1 MIHYAWEPWRDHE
14 WLSVDRD
21 GRIGCFMSCC
31 PEVLPD
37 DILIPWPYLHNV
49 LGSWVAYRLGC
60 RFVELNWSDRMYDE
74 QVAML
79 ADSGLFVWDAERK
92 TAGAKAVFRLIA
104 KPGRP
109 IGLPEIDAYFS
120 KIIKSFVVAGE
131 SFESAEELHNVR
143 FGNKAN
149 ITQCQVVNCPEVALS
164 WMECDGLLDLVR
176 SGRAFEATVA
186 FADRCRLEDAPL
198 TLGPT
203 FSCWDAVR
211 PSYLRLM
218 ERIAEVLVCSK
229 VEVCE
234 LTGKSGAYDIAELSG
249 LTKSIPLPFLS
260 AEFCRRDGSWVRVTF
275 HIEDVIGGPACLPSG
290 YLHDYESEMH
300 VENWQFNVTISPPA
314 TPCPLLSRLLA
325 AFGLRFAR
333 NNQFV
338 I

>member
-1 MIHYAWEPWRDHE
+1 MIHYVWEPWRDHE
-14 WLSVDRD
+14 WLSTDRD
-21 GRIGCFMSCC
+21 GRIGCFLSCC

-37 DILIPWPYLHNV
+37 DVLIPWPYLHNV
-49 LGSWVAYRLGC
+49 LGSWVAYRRGC
-60 RFVELNWSDRMYDE
+60 CLAELNWSCRKYDE

-79 ADSGLFVWDAERK
+79 ADTGLFVGDANRE

-104 KPGRP
+104 KPDRP
-109 IGLPEIDAYFS
+109 IGLSEIDAYFS

-131 SFESAEELHNVR
+131 SFENAKELHNVR
-143 FGNKAN
+143 FDNKAN
-149 ITQCQVVNCPEVALS
+149 ITQCQVVNCFEAALTE
-164 WMECDGLLDLVR
+164 MGCDGLLELVR
-176 SGRAFEATVA
+176 SGRTFEATVA
-186 FADRCRLEDAPL
+186 FADRCRMEDAPL
-198 TLGPT
+198 TLGST

-260 AEFCRRDGSWVRVTF
+260 VEFCRRDGSWVRVAF
-275 HIEDVIGGPACLPSG
+275 SIDDVIGGPSCLSSG
-290 YLHDYESEMH
+290 YLHDYKSEMH
-300 VENWQFNVTISPPA
+300 VENWQFNVTTSPPA

-325 AFGLRFAR
+325 VFGLRFAR